1 MARKLQEE
9 EEAASIDVHDAPID
23 IQLIQD
29 QKLAMVAQDAE
40 LARMLQEK
48 ERAKARRAR
57 ERARQRKLER
67 QQMQQL
73 ENQNEDER
81 PQRPDK
87 LDLKGAYDKKSRNH
101 HHNYHQY
108 HNQVNQQPH
117 HYPNSEEIQVLN
129 EPEDEIQE
137 LPNVATIIDPTY
149 NGIGHR
155 SSSSSSSTTVSP
167 SYVLPTPPQ
176 ELMVEDAPCYMPI
189 QGQRRTQ
196 IQSPS
201 LSQEEKHKR
210 RVKDGCKTQ

>member
-1 MARKLQEE
+1 MARKIQEE
-9 EEAASIDVHDAPID
+9 EEAASIDTHDAPLD
-23 IQLIQD
+23 AQLIQD
-29 QKLAMVAQDAE
+29 QKLAMEAQDAE

-73 ENQNEDER
+73 KSHNEDEK
-81 PQRPDK
+81 PHRPDK
-87 LDLKGAYDKKSRNH
+87 LELKVAYEKKLRNH
-101 HHNYHQY
+101 QHYHQS
-108 HNQVNQQPH
+108 QVNQLPQRCH
-117 HYPNSEEIQVLN
+117 DVEEIQDLG
-129 EPEDEIQE
+129 ESEEEIQE

-149 NGIGHR
+149 NGTGHR
-155 SSSSSSSTTVSP
+155 SSSSSSSATVSP

-176 ELMVEDAPCYMPI
+176 ELMAEDAPCYMPI
-189 QGQRRTQ
+189 QGQRRAQ

-210 RVKDGCKTQ
+210 RVKDSCKTQ